1 MDQEIKC
8 VDCGNDFLFPEGE
21 KKFYELKGLQPPKR
35 CAECR
40 FKKKQKFAEKETKQ
54 QQNA

>member
-54 QQNA
+54 Q